1 MGSKHFENRA
11 RREWGSIHIE
21 AWRRS
26 GLSQRL
32 YCRRHRL
39 TETTFSRWLKVLV
52 DDRVLR
58 AKAEIERDKRLE
70 RRRRK
75 AKPLSNSQ
83 RSKAVQAFWAMHV
96 EALNWSGM
104 SATHYAA
111 ALGVSAHSLR
121 RWRDL
126 LDAEDVSIDWRSRL
140 HPSALPKISTKLS
153 TSANTKSR

>member
-1 MGSKHFENRA
+1 
-11 RREWGSIHIE
+11 
-21 AWRRS
+21 
-26 GLSQRL
+26 LSQRL

-58 AKAEIERDKRLE
+58 AEAEIERDKRLE

-111 ALGVSAHSLR
+111 ALDVSAHSLR

-126 LDAEDVSIDWRSRL
+126 LDAEDVSIDWRARL
-140 HPSALPKISTKLS
+140 HPSAFPKISTKLS
-153 TSANTKSR
+153 TSSSAQGL